1 MHIVAHIGAV
11 PRTPPNR
18 LRDVPDGNARVACE
32 HGVVTPAVVAR
43 TGLLRS
49 ADDRLVAGVC
59 GGLAARWRL
68 DPAVVRFAAMA
79 LSLTAGIGVVLYVVA
94 WVALPVATTVT
105 AIPAP
110 ASERARRPRSDEVA
124 VLAIVV
130 GSVLLLRSWGA
141 WFSDALGLVGGI
153 AIVGVT
159 LVWGFTGETPTETSL
174 TLRALR
180 TAIGLVLILAGSVA
194 IGALWNDAEQLVSA
208 VLAAAVVGAG
218 IWLLVGPTIGRL
230 SRELTAERRA
240 RVRSEEKAEIAAHLH
255 DSVLQTLAVI
265 QQRASDQ
272 QLVSTLARRQERE
285 LRDWL
290 YSPSSAGADT
300 LANAARASLAEI
312 EDTYTTRIEVV
323 CVGDRPLDQ
332 RGKAL
337 VAALREATVN
347 AVTHSGAPTVDV
359 FIETSST
366 GVEAFVRDRGTGFD
380 PESVHRDRRGIA
392 DSIEAR
398 MRRVGGVATV
408 RSAPGEGT
416 EVSFALPEDQS

>member
-1 MHIVAHIGAV
+1 MGTGMWRANMVIVI
-11 PRTPPNR
+11 
-18 LRDVPDGNARVACE
+18 
-32 HGVVTPAVVAR
+32 PAVVTR
-43 TGLLRS
+43 TGLTRS

-79 LSLTAGIGVVLYVVA
+79 LTLTAGIGVLLYAAA
-94 WVALPVATTVT
+94 WIALPTGPST
-105 AIPAP
+105 ASMGSGDTP
-110 ASERARRPRSDEVA
+110 SGSVRRPRSDEIA
-124 VLAIVV
+124 VLAIIV
-130 GSVLLLRSWGA
+130 GVVLLLRSSGV
-141 WFSDALGLVGGI
+141 WFSDQFGLVGGV

-159 LVWGFTGETPTETSL
+159 LVWGFTGATPTEASL

-180 TAIGLVLILAGSVA
+180 TAVGLVLILAGSIA
-194 IGALWNDAEQLVSA
+194 IAALWNDAEQLVGA
-208 VLAAAVVGAG
+208 LLAATVVGAG

-290 YSPSSAGADT
+290 YASSAPGADT
-300 LANAARASLAEI
+300 LASAARTSLAEI
-312 EDTYTTRIEVV
+312 EDTYGARIEIV
-323 CVGDRPLDQ
+323 CVGDRPLDE

-337 VAALREATVN
+337 VAAMREATVN
-347 AVTHSGAPTVDV
+347 AVAHSGAPTVDV
-359 FIETSST
+359 FIETSSG

-380 PESVHRDRRGIA
+380 PATVDADRRGIA
-392 DSIEAR
+392 DSIMAR
-398 MRRVGGVATV
+398 MQRAGGAATI
-408 RSAPGEGT
+408 RSAPDEGT
-416 EVSFALPEDQS
+416 EVSFTLPEDQS